1 MGDVMD
7 NFPLKSLSLL
17 CAFLLGGS
25 VQAETVTYSGKVNA
39 VNPKINL
46 DVTERPYA
54 FVKDFYLEVQ
64 KDAEECDLL
73 TSRWEAD
80 NTYLEGAKPLCL
92 FEWTGVVNGLEVDE
106 RILRGV
112 LTESDTVSFGY
123 QVSILNQGQQHVL
136 INDTL
141 TVDVASPVA
150 SEIVDIIANWDDV
163 DTAGSEQENYDR
175 NRRLNGITAEV
186 VPRPYPQLLRFDE
199 EICVVGID
207 ESTCRI
213 SANFGVPGDGEPE
226 AVGTFMDAVEVLDTK
241 EYLTPAMEIFSVDYD
256 YRSPEVVDFIVNGIG
271 TQGMITHE
279 VAGTSFEIEQNEAL
293 LVVRTPHSHRND
305 DWWRPIVE
313 DIRLVPDDGVAR
325 SETIQIMGEDVTF
338 PVISP
343 APNQD
348 YRVKERGEWEQYGEY
363 FVMRYDVQNVPDAQY
378 TAKINVTDSL
388 DNQRLVLEDNNILD
402 RFGSPIVAL
411 LGGEPLRPDST
422 SELYF
427 QSDLL
432 FAAYGGW
439 EDGTSISS
447 ITRNGESLPY
457 TPISNN
463 VIRLDEDPNLPNNT
477 PITIDVESTDGA
489 GNLTQASY
497 NFNYNPA
504 SFDVFGRTETVYQ
517 SVQSLDLKIF
527 QLDGARCTFAATPE
541 VATEF
546 VFGPRKGCIVEFISL
561 PSGVSGGIEGR
572 NVAITGAT
580 DVIGEHELNYNVR
593 YYNAD
598 GSNKVVFEG
607 KKTITVEE
615 TPPIKMT
622 LSGTNQI
629 QDGVYSV
636 PYDATRI
643 TRFEYEYANA
653 DVTFKVSNGT
663 TELEKPIN
671 GSSRFMM
678 RSGRMLVDRLMDSS
692 EALWK
697 RSSYTVTGE
706 YDNLPNMGDQLEFD
720 VVVTPHSGTEAFL
733 ELKAVED
740 VTSSDMVEVSVNVG
754 FYDRREDAYTYDAQ
768 SMGDWLVQVYA
779 DNRSSSTPITQELPI
794 DENGH
799 ASLTMS
805 ALDFFNTADMFYVVA
820 RSQSDIEGFDME
832 LRSRNVRLEVLKGS
846 AVEGSL
852 REKVVSDEIPFRGIL
867 SFEYATVE
875 DRVVKGESY
884 WEKSE
889 DGQNW
894 TPVPDSESERLFF
907 EKEIPTETQYR
918 YRTVNKYTGVEGYSE
933 VARVIG
939 YEKQEFTLDGPRKLL
954 VGQTGTFSV
963 SETGSLVG
971 PAGGIYEYSTDDKN
985 TWTEFVDSFEHTGEE
1000 DFAIYV
1006 RAKLDTAMNEAVG
1019 DEAFQELRW
1028 LVRVEPAERIRM
1040 GLSAPRS
1047 AEVDFPVELVSTSRY
1062 PNAGVDASMINE
1074 FVLPDGTVVQQD
1086 SVEYIIKESDVV
1098 DGATEFVLRS
1108 WIDGYKDESYG
1119 EERVV
1124 IPTLKYT
1131 FPETQLF
1138 ASRYYALAPTEIR
1151 LTAVSDRV
1159 SVEGVE
1165 FTYNWLFDENKFDML
1180 LDNGEGIR
1188 LLAKE
1193 PGLHEVELIMR
1204 DNRGNELRLSELL
1217 AVESAPPSSVELNSR
1232 LTKRNMRVPISA
1244 TINASIDLSHR
1255 QDRVVDIEWLVNGQA
1270 IDAIGSYQTVD
1281 FTESG
1286 SNDVTVRVTTE
1297 FGQQAEETIS
1307 FEFLPNLP
1315 PTCEPIVEEED
1326 DHYNV
1331 VHNCSDSDGK
1341 ISKVSYLYEIGSN
1354 EYVAADLRFKK
1365 TMFPTA
1371 TVEIIAVDDGGE
1383 ESTYT
1388 VSW

>member
-1 MGDVMD
+1 MVDAMD
-7 NFPLKSLSLL
+7 NFPRKSLSLL
-17 CAFLLGGS
+17 CAFLLSGY
-25 VQAETVTYSGKVNA
+25 VQADMVTFSGKVNA
-39 VNPKINL
+39 VKPKINL
-46 DVTERPYA
+46 DVTDRPYA
-54 FVKDFYLEVQ
+54 FVKDFYLEVD

-73 TSRWEAD
+73 TSRWAAD

-92 FEWTGVVNGLEVDE
+92 FEWTGMVNGLEADE

-141 TVDVASPVA
+141 TVDVALPVA
-150 SEIVDIIANWDDV
+150 SEIVDVIANWRDADI
-163 DTAGSEQENYDR
+163 AGTEQENFDR
-175 NRRLNGITAEV
+175 DRQLNGITAEV
-186 VPRPYPQLLRFDE
+186 VPRPYPQLVRFE
-199 EICVVGID
+199 EESCVVGID

-226 AVGTFMDAVEVLDTK
+226 AVGSFMDAVEVFDTK

-256 YRSPEVVDFIVNGIG
+256 YRSPEVVDFIVNGLG
-271 TQGMITHE
+271 SQGVITHE
-279 VAGTSFEIEQNEAL
+279 VAGASFDIEPNEAL

-305 DWWRPIVE
+305 DWWVPVVE
-313 DIRLVPDDGVAR
+313 NIRLIPDDSVVR
-325 SETIQIMGEDVTF
+325 SETIEILGKEVSF
-338 PVISP
+338 PVITP
-343 APNQD
+343 LPNQD
-348 YRVKERGEWEQYGEY
+348 YRVREGGEWEQHGEY
-363 FVMRYDVQNVPDAQY
+363 FVMRYDIQNIPDAQY
-378 TAKINVTDSL
+378 TAAINVTDSL
-388 DNQRLVLEDNNILD
+388 QNRRAVEDHDKILD
-402 RFGSPIVAL
+402 RFGSPIMAL
-411 LGGEPLRPDST
+411 LGGVPLRPEST

-427 QSDLL
+427 QSDLV
-432 FAAYGGW
+432 FASYGGW
-439 EDGTSISS
+439 DDGTSISS

-457 TPISNN
+457 TQISSN
-463 VIRLDEDPNLPNNT
+463 VIKLDDDPTLQSNT
-477 PITIDVESTDGA
+477 PITIDVQSTDGA
-489 GNLTQASY
+489 GNLTEASY
-497 NFNYNPA
+497 NFNYNP
-504 SFDVFGRTETVYQ
+504 SNFDIFGRTETVYQ
-517 SVQSLDLKIF
+517 SVQSLDLKIY
-527 QLDGARCTFAATPE
+527 QIDGARCTFAATPE

-546 VFGPRKGCIVEFISL
+546 VFGPRKGCIVEFTSL
-561 PSGVSGGIEGR
+561 PDGVSGGIAGR

-580 DVIGEHELNYNVR
+580 DVIGEHDLNYNVR

-607 KKTITVEE
+607 TKTITVEE
-615 TPPIKMT
+615 TPPITMT
-622 LSGTNQI
+622 LSGSNQI
-629 QDGVYSV
+629 EDGVYSV

-663 TELEKPIN
+663 SEVERPIN

-678 RSGRMLVDRLMDSS
+678 RRGRMLVDRLMDSS
-692 EALWK
+692 DTLWK

-706 YDNLPNMGDQLEFD
+706 YDNLPNMGDQIDFD
-720 VVVTPHSGTEAFL
+720 VVVTPHSRTEAFL
-733 ELKAVED
+733 KLKAVED
-740 VTSSDMVEVSVNVG
+740 VTSSDMVDVSINVG

-779 DNRSSSTPITQELPI
+779 DNRSSSTPITEELPI

-805 ALDFFNTADMFYVVA
+805 ALDFFNASDTFYVVA

-846 AVEGSL
+846 AVEGFL
-852 REKVVSDEIPFRGIL
+852 REKVVSDEIPYRGIL
-867 SFEYATVE
+867 AFEYATVE

-894 TPVPDSESERLFF
+894 TAIPDSESERLFF
-907 EKEIPTETQYR
+907 EKEEPTETLYR

-933 VARVIG
+933 VARIVG

-954 VGQTGTFSV
+954 TGQTGTFSV

-971 PAGGIYEYSTDDKN
+971 PAGGIYEYSTDGKN
-985 TWTEFVDSFEHTGEE
+985 TWTEFVDSFEHAGEE
-1000 DFAIYV
+1000 DFSIYV
-1006 RAKLDTAMNEAVG
+1006 RAKLDTAMNDAVG

-1028 LVRVEPAERIRM
+1028 LVRVQPPERIRT

-1047 AEVDFPVELVSTSRY
+1047 AEVDFPVTLASTSRY
-1062 PNAGVDASMINE
+1062 PDAGIEATMINE
-1074 FVLPDGTVVQQD
+1074 FVLPDGSVVQQD
-1086 SVEYIIKESDVV
+1086 SLEYVIKESDVV
-1098 DGATEFVLRS
+1098 DGMTEFVLRS
-1108 WIDGYKDESYG
+1108 WVEGYKEESYG
-1119 EERVV
+1119 EERVN

-1151 LTAVSDRV
+1151 LTALSDRV
-1159 SVEGVE
+1159 RVPGVE
-1165 FTYNWLFDENKFDML
+1165 FTYDWLFDENKFDML
-1180 LDNGEGIR
+1180 LNNDESIR

-1204 DNRGNELRLSELL
+1204 DNRGNERRLSELL
-1217 AVESAPPSSVELNSR
+1217 AVEIAPPSSVELNSR

-1255 QDRVVDIEWLVNGQA
+1255 QDRVADIEWLVNGQV

-1307 FEFLPNLP
+1307 YEFLPNLP
-1315 PTCEPIVEEED
+1315 PTCEPVVEEESD
-1326 DHYNV
+1326 YYNV

-1341 ISKVSYLYEIGSN
+1341 ISKVSYFYDIGTN
-1354 EYVAADLRFKK
+1354 EYVATDLRFKK
-1365 TMFPTA
+1365 SMFPTA

-1383 ESTYT
+1383 QSTYT